1 MVEEGS
7 NEDDLVSRYRIEA
20 EASIDSESERRIAE
34 SIHPAERVRLRSLS
48 LGKILDDGISNVDLI
63 PALLERLGPV
73 RSALADHGGGI
84 RVSKFEK
91 SPEGINMVLDL
102 TGACLSCGAA
112 PGTLAGVRSD
122 LEADPEINSIKFSTA
137 LLDTFDELGREFVLS
152 HGGVEFVDT
161 D

>member
-1 MVEEGS
+1 MSLAKLLDEG
-7 NEDDLVSRYRIEA
+7 D
-20 EASIDSESERRIAE
+20 
-34 SIHPAERVRLRSLS
+34 
-48 LGKILDDGISNVDLI
+48 SNVDLI

-73 RSALADHGGGI
+73 RSALAEHGGGI
-84 RVSKFEK
+84 RVSKFENT
-91 SPEGINMVLDL
+91 PEGTNLVLDL

-137 LLDTFDELGREFVLS
+137 LLDTFDDLGREFVLS
-152 HGGVEFVDT
+152 HGGVEFVDV